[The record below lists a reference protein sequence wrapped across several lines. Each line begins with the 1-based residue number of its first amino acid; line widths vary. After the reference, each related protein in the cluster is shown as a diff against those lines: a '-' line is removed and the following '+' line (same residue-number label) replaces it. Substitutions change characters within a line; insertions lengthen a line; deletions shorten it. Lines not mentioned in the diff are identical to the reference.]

1 VIGYGCLRESNLLG
15 DGNFIILGA
24 RLPTLIVTQNFLEDM
39 ALVMCIAALAA
50 VICQFLHQPLV
61 VGYLIAGMV
70 VGPNVPG
77 VYANLERVRLVAE
90 LGVTVL
96 VFSIGLEFNF
106 RRLMRLAPTAGL
118 VALIQAAAMTG
129 LGYLVGRL
137 MGWTPWESLVTGA
150 IVSIS
155 GAVIVAKV
163 FEEVRVDSRVREL
176 VFGVVLCEDVIGIL
190 MLAVLITLANG
201 GVLSFHE
208 LEIDAGRLSSFVI
221 VVIVIG
227 LITVPYVVRG
237 VARFKRPEILLITSL
252 GFCFAFAMIAERLGY
267 TVVLGAFLAGSLVA
281 ESELGATVEKL
292 IEPVK
297 QIFGALFF
305 VGVGMLIEPQLLAR
319 NWPVLAVLAVV
330 AIAGKTIAVS
340 LASILIGE
348 RTDTAVKTG
357 FAMAQIGTF
366 SILFALAARGDAK
379 GGLLYSLAVALKAV
393 TSVLCPLLI
402 RASDP
407 AADWIDR
414 HLPVRVQNALSH
426 YVLWLD
432 RTRKLRQTEG
442 IERGKTG

>member
-1 VIGYGCLRESNLLG
+1 
-15 DGNFIILGA
+15 
-24 RLPTLIVTQNFLEDM
+24 M